1 MQHYTFSSSFT
12 TNCRKSQTMDSSYP
26 KIEISNQLRARC
38 CGRVAMSC
46 ISLPKKMYTRIYLY
60 LYLYIYIYISL
71 SLSIYMYI
79 YTTISQTRYGMF
91 ESFSSKFRGYSPLN
105 FEPFDVP
112 LWVLED
118 LKISNLY
125 SFAGCGS
132 IGSDHTSS
140 VASKVHF
147 ARHCAQCK
155 LEAMECCRILC

>member
-1 MQHYTFSSSFT
+1 MRSLWHPRRALRRNVWEYTWGWIPTVAQYELHIASEKNVYTS
-12 TNCRKSQTMDSSYP
+12 
-26 KIEISNQLRARC
+26 IS
-38 CGRVAMSC
+38 
-46 ISLPKKMYTRIYLY
+46 IS
-60 LYLYIYIYISL
+60 IYIYTYL

-105 FEPFDVP
+105 FEPFDGP

>member
-1 MQHYTFSSSFT
+1 
-12 TNCRKSQTMDSSYP
+12 
-26 KIEISNQLRARC
+26 
-38 CGRVAMSC
+38 
-46 ISLPKKMYTRIYLY
+46 
-60 LYLYIYIYISL
+60 
-71 SLSIYMYI
+71 
-79 YTTISQTRYGMF
+79 MF

-105 FEPFDVP
+105 FEPFDGP

-147 ARHCAQCK
+147 ARLVLSANLKQWNAAGFSVSDFQVPYGFHG
-155 LEAMECCRILC
+155 RFDRG